1 MVTERLIKIHP
12 ISTRGVGIDLGFGL
26 RYKFCNLSQG
36 SVGMVLRKVI
46 GATMIAV
53 LASAP
58 VMAQTVSSKSKARVF
73 KNQTKVL
80 DGRASEQYRGSVRLK
95 PQPIYTPS
103 KWGDGSYRGTY
114 SGPYLA
120 MAREA
125 ALLHGIPV
133 DLFLKLVK
141 QESNW
146 NAAAK
151 SHKGALGLAQLMP
164 ATARALRVDPL
175 DPQQNLEGG
184 ARYLKAQY
192 LRFGS
197 WRLALAAY
205 NAGPEAVQKYGGIP
219 PYKETQNYVRVIL
232 GG

>member
-1 MVTERLIKIHP
+1 M
-12 ISTRGVGIDLGFGL
+12 
-26 RYKFCNLSQG
+26 
-36 SVGMVLRKVI
+36 GMVIRTSVCL
-46 GATMIAV
+46 AV
-53 LASAP
+53 MAALAGAP
-58 VMAQTVSSKSKARVF
+58 VAAQTVSSKSKSRIF

-95 PQPIYTPS
+95 PEPIYTPS

-146 NAAAK
+146 NASAK

-164 ATARALRVDPL
+164 DTARSLRVDPL

-184 ARYLKAQY
+184 ARYLKKQY

-205 NAGPEAVQKYGGIP
+205 NAGPEAVAKYGGIP
-219 PYKETQNYVRVIL
+219 PYKETQNYVRVIT